1 MRRIK
6 IILLKIYLC
15 SSNHAYPCIYGAEL
29 MIKLQV
35 QQRFQAPRCY
45 PMPSREDRIAF
56 TEAELGMKIACG
68 FEMLYQERLR
78 AGEEGKGATWEA
90 FKKSLEESGCFD
102 GLLPG
107 SKEYKRV
114 LEESLAYYKSTSL
127 FSRTRYD
134 LWCSK

>member
-1 MRRIK
+1 MSQSADSGE
-6 IILLKIYLC
+6 LTLNCLLC
-15 SSNHAYPCIYGAEL
+15 SNYARLYIQYGTEFR
-29 MIKLQV
+29 IKLQV
-35 QQRFQAPRCY
+35 QQSFQAPRCY
-45 PMPSREDRIAF
+45 LMPSREDRTAY

-127 FSRTRYD
+127 FARTRY
-134 LWCSK
+134 